1 MTTTFGKLQIK
12 AKLMRETSRLPQ
24 RAHPDD
30 AAWDVFADEI
40 EETSDFLRVKTGL
53 ALQPPEGFSFL
64 AFPRSSISKTGWVL
78 ANSVGVIDHSYR
90 GEIEYRFKRIHPEA
104 KPFQLGDRIG
114 QLKLVKDYDLEFIE
128 VPALNETERGA
139 GGFGS
144 SGV

>member
-1 MTTTFGKLQIK
+1 MTTTPSRLQIK
-12 AKLMRETSRLPQ
+12 VKLMRENSRLPQ
-24 RAHPDD
+24 QAHPDD

-40 EETSDFLRVKTGL
+40 EETPDFLRVKTGL
-53 ALQPPEGFSFL
+53 AIQPPEGFSFL

-90 GEIEYRFKRIHPEA
+90 GEIEYRFKRVNPEA
-104 KPFQLGDRIG
+104 KPFQIGDRIG
-114 QLKLVKDYDLEFIE
+114 QLKLVRDYLLEFIE
-128 VPALNETERGA
+128 VEELNQTERGA